1 MAEDRR
7 DLTPGD
13 PLGGDAFEGLGGEP
27 RPAPERERPRPSG
40 AGYAPGSA
48 PPGAFAPRPEA
59 PVPPAISDATLARW
73 GQRVI
78 ATIIDNIIIGGVA
91 AILLAVFGVG
101 FANTDSD
108 GGIGALIVAGIL
120 SALAFA
126 VVALLYAPLLM
137 ARTNGQTLGRKA
149 AGIRVV
155 RMNGQLTDFWW
166 SALREVVVKGLL
178 VGFASS
184 ATGGLAYLV
193 DVIWPLPDSQNRALH
208 DFVVD
213 SRVVRA

>member
-7 DLTPGD
+7 DLTSGD
-13 PLGGDAFEGLGGEP
+13 PLGGDDAFSDLGG
-27 RPAPERERPRPSG
+27 APEREPPRPGG
-40 AGYAPGSA
+40 AGYGPGQA

-59 PVPPAISDATLARW
+59 PLPPAISPDTLAGW
-73 GQRVI
+73 GQRAI
-78 ATIIDNIIIGGVA
+78 ATIIDNVIVGGVA

-101 FANTDSD
+101 FANTDSG
-108 GGIGALIVAGIL
+108 GGIGALIVAAIL

-137 ARTNGQTLGRKA
+137 ARTNGQTLGRMA

-155 RMNGQLTDFWW
+155 RTNGQPTDFWW
-166 SALREVVVKGLL
+166 SALREVVVKGLV
-178 VGFASS
+178 VGFLSS
-184 ATGGLAYLV
+184 VTGGLAYLV
-193 DVIWPLPDSQNRALH
+193 DVLWPLPDRENRALH

>member
-13 PLGGDAFEGLGGEP
+13 PLGGDPLSGLGSSES
-27 RPAPERERPRPSG
+27 RPGG

-59 PVPPAISDATLARW
+59 PLPPAISPETLAGW
-73 GQRVI
+73 GARAI
-78 ATIIDNIIIGGVA
+78 ATIIDGIIIGAIA
-91 AILLAVFGVG
+91 ALLLAAFGLG

-108 GGIGALIVAGIL
+108 GGLGALIVASL
-120 SALAFA
+120 LAALAFA
-126 VVALLYAPLLM
+126 VVSLVYAPALM
-137 ARTNGQTLGRKA
+137 ARTNGQTLGKKA
-149 AGIRVV
+149 AGTRVV
-155 RMNGQLTDFWW
+155 RTSGQPTDFWW
-166 SALREVVVKGLL
+166 SALREVVIKGLV

-184 ATGGLAYLV
+184 VTGGLAYLA
-193 DVIWPLPDSQNRALH
+193 DVLWPLPDGQNRALH